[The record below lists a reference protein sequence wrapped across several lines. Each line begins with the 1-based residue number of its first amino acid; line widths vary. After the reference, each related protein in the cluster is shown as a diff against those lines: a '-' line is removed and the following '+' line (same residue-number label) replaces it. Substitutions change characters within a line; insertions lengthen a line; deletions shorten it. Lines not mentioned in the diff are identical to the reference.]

1 MKSTVGFLL
10 IIGAVF
16 LIATA
21 VIVAS
26 CYGQSKS
33 VDDLYIYDFGNG
45 TYVATPVQGIGE
57 WIVKLYYLLYD
68 DSGDDDEYVCPP
80 NS

>member
-1 MKSTVGFLL
+1 MKRAILILMLLATMSST
-10 IIGAVF
+10 
-16 LIATA
+16 ATA
-21 VIVAS
+21 
-26 CYGQSKS
+26 KE
-33 VDDLYIYDFGNG
+33 LYFNDFGNG
-45 TYVATPVQGIGE
+45 TYVATTVQGIGE

>member
-1 MKSTVGFLL
+1 MKRAILILMLLATMSST
-10 IIGAVF
+10 
-16 LIATA
+16 ATA
-21 VIVAS
+21 
-26 CYGQSKS
+26 KE
-33 VDDLYIYDFGNG
+33 LYVYDFGNG
-45 TYVATPVQGIGE
+45 TYVATTVQGIGE